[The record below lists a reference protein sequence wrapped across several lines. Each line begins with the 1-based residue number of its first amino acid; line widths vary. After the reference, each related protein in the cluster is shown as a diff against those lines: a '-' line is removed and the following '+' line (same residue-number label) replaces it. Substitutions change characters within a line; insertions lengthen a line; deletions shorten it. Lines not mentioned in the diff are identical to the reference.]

1 MLSDTDNITLDLDE
15 PVMVSIK
22 CMVYNHAPF
31 LRKCLDGFVMQKTK
45 FKFEAIVHDDASTD
59 DSTDI
64 IKEYAEK
71 YPDIIK
77 PIFETENQYSKG
89 DGSLVRIM
97 NAACHGKYIA
107 ICEGDDFWTDRNKL
121 QRQVDFLE
129 THQDYVAVAE
139 NGIIHD
145 LHSQKERQFN
155 KRDESDI
162 QIEEL
167 ITKRQF
173 PTASV
178 LYKRDTIQADYFN
191 IRYHYDTMLWC
202 YLVSK
207 GKFRYLTNI
216 SSVYNRGAGVTETTR
231 PYRWASTVEKWNY
244 ELMRVFSRYYN
255 TKISMDNIYENY
267 KGAMIKSY
275 NRNDFCGFFM
285 CWWKCLSLRPLLT
298 LKQPLILLFSK
309 IGTVK

>member
-1 MLSDTDNITLDLDE
+1 MLLDAENINNGLDE

-22 CMVYNHAPF
+22 CLVYNHAPF
-31 LRKCLDGFVMQKTK
+31 LRKCLDGFVMQKTN
-45 FKFEAIVHDDASTD
+45 FKFEAVVHDDASTD
-59 DSTDI
+59 NSVEI

-89 DGSLVRIM
+89 DGSLGRIL

-107 ICEGDDFWTDRNKL
+107 ICEGDDYWTDSNKL

-129 THQDYVAVAE
+129 SHHDYVAVAE
-139 NGIIHD
+139 NGIIHY
-145 LHSQKERQFN
+145 LHSQQNQQFN

-162 QIEEL
+162 NIEEL
-167 ITKRQF
+167 IKKRQF

-231 PYRWASTVEKWNY
+231 PYRWAATVEKWNR
-244 ELMRVFSRYYN
+244 ELIRVFGSLYN
-255 TKISMDNIYENY
+255 TKISKDNVYENY
-267 KGAMIKSY
+267 KGAMIKSF
-275 NRNDFCGFFM
+275 NRKDYCGFLL
-285 CWWKCLSLRPLLT
+285 CSIKCIRQKPIITIKFFCNKVLL
-298 LKQPLILLFSK
+298 K
-309 IGTVK
+309 